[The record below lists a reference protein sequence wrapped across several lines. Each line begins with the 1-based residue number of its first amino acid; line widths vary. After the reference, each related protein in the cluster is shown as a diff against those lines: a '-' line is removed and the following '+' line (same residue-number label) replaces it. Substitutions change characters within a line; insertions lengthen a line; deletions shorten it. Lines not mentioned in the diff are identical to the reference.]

1 MCCSQSR
8 VECRG
13 LLTGLLGHCTFPK
26 SSRPRF
32 LRVKTDHGWA
42 KRVGAQIEL
51 IRGRRWSWCV
61 HPFIVLIIV
70 FPFFMQNGH
79 CQHALKSK
87 DSCSIAHEMSFSL
100 SKCDKVASFVMQAT
114 YPRLSGLFRSR
125 SSGIRRTS
133 HCLST
138 KACVSTASGDMC
150 CLSISGLRAHKIHS
164 I

>member
-13 LLTGLLGHCTFPK
+13 LVTGLLGHCTFPK

-42 KRVGAQIEL
+42 KCVGAQIEL

-70 FPFFMQNGH
+70 FPYFMQNGH
-79 CQHALKSK
+79 CQRALKSK
-87 DSCSIAHEMSFSL
+87 DSCNIAHEMSFSL
-100 SKCDKVASFVMQAT
+100 SKCYKVASFVMQAT
-114 YPRLSGLFRSR
+114 YPSVAGLFRSR
-125 SSGIRRTS
+125 SNVTPKDFTLPFHQGMSVNSSWGHVLSLSFRTQS
-133 HCLST
+133 SQDT
-138 KACVSTASGDMC
+138 
-150 CLSISGLRAHKIHS
+150 
-164 I
+164 